1 MNKRKAKK
9 RRKQQ
14 EHELQICVETVS
26 RLPELIENATRV
38 IVDCI
43 KQYCKIAHETL
54 DRIKLMSDDEFE
66 QFCQQLDTQQIALA
80 RRIRMKGRDANER
93 EKSNT

>member
-14 EHELQICVETVS
+14 EHELQVCVETVS
-26 RLPELIENATRV
+26 RLPELIENIGRV
-38 IVDCI
+38 ILDCF
-43 KQYCKIAHETL
+43 KQYRNTVHETL
-54 DRIKLMSDDEFE
+54 YRIKTMPDDEFE
-66 QFCQQLDTQQIALA
+66 QFCQKLDPQQISLA
-80 RRIRMKGRDANER
+80 RRIRMKGRDANDQ